1 MDHRSPQPPTAWNM
15 TAAVAAWLLPGMGH
29 YLIGERR
36 RGSILAATVG
46 TIWLAG
52 LLIGGIS
59 VVDWRDHPAW
69 FLGQMLMA
77 PSVAANFAH
86 QYLRD
91 QNPNPVPNQ
100 RIAPRY
106 EPSFGQV
113 YEQGMLY
120 TLLAG
125 LMNLLAIMDVSYRQ
139 QARPSDRR
147 AGGRTTAARI
157 GPGDTS

>member
-1 MDHRSPQPPTAWNM
+1 MQRRHPQTVTTWNM
-15 TAAVAAWLLPGMGH
+15 TAAVGAWLLPGLGH

-52 LLIGGIS
+52 MLIGGIS
-59 VVDWRDHPAW
+59 VVDRRDHPAW
-69 FLGQMLMA
+69 FLGQMLLA
-77 PSVAANFAH
+77 PSVVADFTHA
-86 QYLRD
+86 YLRTES
-91 QNPNPVPNQ
+91 PNPIPHPANP
-100 RIAPRY
+100 PRY

-125 LMNLLAIMDVSYRQ
+125 LMNLLAIMDVAYRHQ
-139 QARPSDRR
+139 NGPQGAATSARPADGES
-147 AGGRTTAARI
+147 
-157 GPGDTS
+157 S

>member
-1 MDHRSPQPPTAWNM
+1 MDRRNAQPVMTWNM
-15 TAAVAAWLLPGMGH
+15 TAAVATWLLPGLGH

-52 LLIGGIS
+52 LLIGGVS
-59 VVDWRDHPAW
+59 VIDRRDHPAW
-69 FLGQMLMA
+69 FLGQMLLA
-77 PSVAANFAH
+77 PSVVVDFGH
-86 QYLRD
+86 QYLRN
-91 QNPNPVPNQ
+91 QTPNPVPN
-100 RIAPRY
+100 PTSSPPY

-125 LMNLLAIMDVSYRQ
+125 LMNLLAIMDVAYHHQVRPAGRREDGERS
-139 QARPSDRR
+139 AR
-147 AGGRTTAARI
+147 AAI
-157 GPGDTS
+157 GDAP